1 MTSGAARGA
10 SLSTFSSDSSPV
22 SPENPAPIAVA
33 ANAEPANAGPPN
45 AGPPI
50 AGPSWRR
57 LIAPYARPHSGR
69 GILDLLCTALPF
81 LALLAGIFLG
91 LAHEIWAALI
101 LVLPAAAFLVR
112 LFIIQHDCG
121 HGSYFKARWAN
132 NLLGRVIGV
141 LTLTPY
147 AFWRHDHAVH
157 HATSGNL
164 SRRGTGDITTLT
176 IGEYRAR
183 SALRRLIYRIYR
195 HPLLL
200 FVIGPAVQFILVH
213 RIPRGSPTRNHK
225 AWLSVLGTNVALAA
239 VAAVIV
245 LLIGWRPLVIGYLPI
260 SFLAGSIGIWLFY
273 VQHQFENTYWR
284 KDAEWNFEAA
294 AFEGCSLY
302 DLPRFM
308 HWLTGNIGFHHI
320 HHLAIMIPSYR
331 LNAAYKAIPAFRE
344 AKKLS
349 IAESIS
355 SCRLVLW
362 DERRNKLVGFRD
374 ARR

>member
-1 MTSGAARGA
+1 M
-10 SLSTFSSDSSPV
+10 
-22 SPENPAPIAVA
+22 
-33 ANAEPANAGPPN
+33 
-45 AGPPI
+45 
-50 AGPSWRR
+50 
-57 LIAPYARPHSGR
+57 
-69 GILDLLCTALPF
+69 PF

-294 AFEGCSLY
+294 AFEGCSSTTC
-302 DLPRFM
+302 RGSC
-308 HWLTGNIGFHHI
+308 TG
-320 HHLAIMIPSYR
+320 
-331 LNAAYKAIPAFRE
+331 
-344 AKKLS
+344 
-349 IAESIS
+349 
-355 SCRLVLW
+355 
-362 DERRNKLVGFRD
+362 
-374 ARR
+374 